1 MVATLGKY
9 GEWSVGDVVW
19 SCAVSQK
26 WGAAVFGVVCLTMPM
41 ENDPQENVDAPAD
54 DELSDETLGDVSGGT
69 GGAMPKG
76 PK

>member
-1 MVATLGKY
+1 M
-9 GEWSVGDVVW
+9 
-19 SCAVSQK
+19 
-26 WGAAVFGVVCLTMPM
+26 TMPM